1 MEIKKAEFII
11 SNSDPRKC
19 PDHKLPEYAFIGRS
33 NVGKSSL
40 INMLTNRRGLAK
52 TSATPGKTQLINH
65 FLINDSWYIVDLP
78 GYGYA
83 QLSRPEQLKLKKI
96 IEGYILHRE
105 QLTCLM
111 LLIDCRHAPLAVDL
125 EFIHFL
131 GRNGVP
137 FAIIFT
143 KLDKLSAKQWGER
156 LEAYKS
162 RLSEDWEELPPMM
175 ATSSAGRVGR
185 DEVLDFIEGINEN
198 LQKQ

>member
-1 MEIKKAEFII
+1 
-11 SNSDPRKC
+11 
-19 PDHKLPEYAFIGRS
+19 
-33 NVGKSSL
+33 
-40 INMLTNRRGLAK
+40 
-52 TSATPGKTQLINH
+52 
-65 FLINDSWYIVDLP
+65 
-78 GYGYA
+78 
-83 QLSRPEQLKLKKI
+83 
-96 IEGYILHRE
+96 
-105 QLTCLM
+105 
-111 LLIDCRHAPLAVDL
+111 
-125 EFIHFL
+125 L

-185 DEVLDFIEGINEN
+185 DEVLGFIEGINEN